1 MASIIV
7 SGERLKALPLR
18 AGKEKGAHYYN
29 SYSTLNW
36 KSASVIKQKNKTKD
50 IGFRK
55 E

>member
-18 AGKEKGAHYYN
+18 AGKEKGHYYN

-36 KSASVIKQKNKTKD
+36 KSASVIKQENKTKD
-50 IGFRK
+50 IAFRK